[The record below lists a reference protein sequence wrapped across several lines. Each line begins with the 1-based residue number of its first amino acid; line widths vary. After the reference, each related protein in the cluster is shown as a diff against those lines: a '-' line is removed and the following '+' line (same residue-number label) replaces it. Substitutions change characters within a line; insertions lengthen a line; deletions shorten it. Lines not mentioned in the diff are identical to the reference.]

1 MAQYSQE
8 GPGRTKGIRTV
19 DNDSWQPFRKEPK
32 TSGFCTV
39 CRSSYKGRKKKGVSS
54 MRLRSLKHV
63 IEVVNSLL
71 HPKRIT
77 VLGSSAL
84 LAHSADLGE
93 PGNALELSL
102 DADLLVEP
110 CDESTAAVAHE
121 AIGEDS
127 LFHKKYG
134 VYVDLMR
141 PEIVETFPN
150 GWQKRCIFLEGNRSV
165 RYLNPVDI
173 ALIKLILGREKD
185 VLLLKSLIRKEI
197 VSIAAIRTA
206 YQRTPMNERE
216 MFKAGRLLRR
226 LGLECGG
233 EYEESSERGPVV
245 REVRE
250 GYTGARTGKSRPR
263 RIRRGKLTW

>member
-1 MAQYSQE
+1 
-8 GPGRTKGIRTV
+8 
-19 DNDSWQPFRKEPK
+19 
-32 TSGFCTV
+32 
-39 CRSSYKGRKKKGVSS
+39 

-110 CDESTAAVAHE
+110 CDEGSAAVAHE

-127 LFHKKYG
+127 LFHKRNG

-141 PEIVETFPN
+141 PEIVETFPI
-150 GWQKRCIFLEGNRSV
+150 GWQKRCIFLDGNRSV
-165 RYLNPVDI
+165 RCLNPVDV
-173 ALIKLILGREKD
+173 ALIKLVLGREKD
-185 VLLLKSLIRKEI
+185 VLLLRFLIRKEI
-197 VSIAAIRTA
+197 VSIAALRTA
-206 YQRTPMNERE
+206 YQRTPMNEQE

-226 LGLECGG
+226 LELEFGG
-233 EYEESSERGPVV
+233 EYGESPGRGPVV
-245 REVRE
+245 REPRA
-250 GYTGARTGKSRPR
+250 GYSGKRTKKLRTR